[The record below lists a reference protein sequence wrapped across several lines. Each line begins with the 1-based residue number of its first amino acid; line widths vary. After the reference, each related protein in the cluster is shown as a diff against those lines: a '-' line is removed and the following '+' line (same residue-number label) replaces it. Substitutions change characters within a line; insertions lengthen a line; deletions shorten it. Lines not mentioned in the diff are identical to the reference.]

1 MKLNVDKNSCT
12 DDVVDAGVDDCI
24 DVGTNDWV
32 DDVGKND
39 WLDDVGKDDECV
51 DDVAPI
57 VPTCETN
64 VGADTIPTDDNVVR
78 DDDDDNAG
86 VDNVG
91 VDNGTDILPTDF
103 SSLKWANHFKKIR
116 NTCNNMKPTVGHTR
130 FGKSSTMFIQQYK
143 TGNKYYLVRVLQDVL
158 SYISETIVNFLVGE
172 SVKRFSL
179 NVVIGIDLV
188 IKLLESFAE
197 NQASLVSEE
206 EAIMLW
212 ITEK

>member
-1 MKLNVDKNSCT
+1 MDVGI

-32 DDVGKND
+32 DDIGKND
-39 WLDDVGKDDECV
+39 WLDDVGMDDTCV

-64 VGADTIPTDDNVVR
+64 VGADTVLTDDNVVR

-103 SSLKWANHFKKIR
+103 SSLVRLFLKRTLVCCF
-116 NTCNNMKPTVGHTR
+116 R
-130 FGKSSTMFIQQYK
+130 F
-143 TGNKYYLVRVLQDVL
+143 NV
-158 SYISETIVNFLVGE
+158 
-172 SVKRFSL
+172 SL
-179 NVVIGIDLV
+179 NKNCDIFPEIL
-188 IKLLESFAE
+188 K
-197 NQASLVSEE
+197 
-206 EAIMLW
+206 
-212 ITEK
+212 T